1 MDKHGIGT
9 DATIHEHIKNVRLR
23 GYIIKKNQLL
33 VPTLLG
39 ESLVGIYKKLGI
51 KLYEPDLRAK
61 MEKDMKSIAEGELE
75 SKDVLER

>member
-1 MDKHGIGT
+1 
-9 DATIHEHIKNVRLR
+9 
-23 GYIIKKNQLL
+23 